1 MHNDTTLSQGPLVGK
16 NYRFSAKE
24 IHAEIKTIALEFDV
38 TCITEKQKSAMSKA
52 LFDKGVIN
60 ATEHAILSL
69 PKRNINAALAHLDVS
84 QELLNLIEIYEEK
97 VAISKNYTNLSATKA
112 IDSKF
117 LFIMQDLHQQHL
129 H

>member
-1 MHNDTTLSQGPLVGK
+1 MHNDAALSQGPLVGK
-16 NYRFSAKE
+16 NFSFSEKKV
-24 IHAEIKTIALEFDV
+24 HAEIKTIALEFDV

-52 LFDKGVIN
+52 LFDKGIIN

-69 PKRNINAALAHLDVS
+69 PKRNIRATLAHTDVS
-84 QELLNLIEIYEEK
+84 QELLNLIEIYQEK
-97 VAISKNYTNLSATKA
+97 VAISSGYTNLSATKA

-117 LFIMQDLHQQHL
+117 LFIMQDLHQQHI

>member
-16 NYRFSAKE
+16 NYSFSAKK
-24 IHAEIKTIALEFDV
+24 IHAEIKMIALEFDV

-69 PKRNINAALAHLDVS
+69 PKRNINAALAHLDVCH
-84 QELLNLIEIYEEK
+84 
-97 VAISKNYTNLSATKA
+97 
-112 IDSKF
+112 D
-117 LFIMQDLHQQHL
+117 
-129 H
+129 